1 MKRVLVVEDS
11 VTTRAYYRSVLE
23 GAGFGVDEAVN
34 GLEGLERAM
43 SGAFDLAIVD
53 VNMPKMDGYAMIE
66 TLRRDPEL
74 ATLPILTISAEPPN
88 PASGP
93 RGSDYHIYKPAASD
107 DLATLARLLTGA
119 AL

>member
-1 MKRVLVVEDS
+1 MKRVLVVDDS
-11 VTTRAYYRSVLE
+11 LTTRAYYRFVLE

-43 SGAFDLAIVD
+43 GGAFDLAIVD
-53 VNMPKMDGYAMIE
+53 VNMPKMDGYTMIDS
-66 TLRRDPEL
+66 LRRDPEL
-74 ATLPILTISAEPPN
+74 SSLPILTISTEPPS
-88 PASGP
+88 PRSET
-93 RGSDYHIYKPAASD
+93 RGSDYHIYKPAAPE